1 MKMRN
6 MKHNVPNKKERIRS
20 LVKKLGEH
28 GLPAH
33 VSDAKN
39 DGTVFIRFFSCDEIS
54 AVEAAEFWGRHL
66 TQTGADFTQVED
78 HIIRMP
84 LP

>member
-1 MKMRN
+1 MRKMKSVVN
-6 MKHNVPNKKERIRS
+6 DKKERIRA
-20 LVKKLGEH
+20 LVKKLSEH

-39 DGTVFIRFFSCDEIS
+39 DGTVFIRFFSCDDIS
-54 AVEAAEFWGRHL
+54 ACEAAEAWGRHL
-66 TQTGADFTQVED
+66 TTLGADFTQVED

-84 LP
+84 LPK